1 MKREELEIAL
11 EHYKQRRRILI
22 DNFGFEKHP
31 EQIATVEMVI
41 EFIEKALPK
50 EPKLEGV
57 SDWSCPTCRAWIKFD
72 SLNMPKK
79 SAPKRCEECGQV
91 FDWKG

>member
-1 MKREELEIAL
+1 MDQKDLEIAL

-50 EPKLEGV
+50 APKQEGI

-72 SLNMPKK
+72 SLNMRIE
-79 SAPKRCEECGQV
+79 SAPKRCDEWC
-91 FDWKG
+91 